1 MKKEKN
7 ILKPVEVSE
16 IDPILNSRGI
26 VTEWK
31 VVVTFDK
38 DVVPPHAR
46 GGYVNKQQVVG
57 NVMPV
62 EYRFRDS
69 VMKRGMENVLM
80 FQREMM
86 SRLSER
92 NRGK

>member
-1 MKKEKN
+1 MKKN
-7 ILKPVEVSE
+7 DLKPVTVSE
-16 IDPILNSRGI
+16 IDPIYNTKGI

-31 VVVTFDK
+31 VTVTFDK

-46 GGYVNKQQVVG
+46 GGYMYKQKVVG
-57 NVMPV
+57 NLMPV

-80 FQREMM
+80 FHKEMM
-86 SRLSER
+86 SKLLEC
-92 NRGK
+92 NREK